1 MSNFSFPPGGLVR
14 ACQPI
19 HEHSHMHGDT
29 AVNTPARYSRPERT
43 RFSTGRVRGDRG
55 IHPGLFLRLISLNGP
70 GDVRTGKDRQPE
82 RSRRS
87 RGLCVWHQLNHFEN
101 GFDCHPIWPWM
112 AWLCDIAPIVVPMC
126 SRQSAQRGNGFLQC
140 GQEDSLCMVV
150 AFPRRRASSC
160 SAIETFLPQKLHNK
174 NTDREL
180 RGGDRMLPSVMSSW
194 DRCSHKPHTSSMS
207 RYVAIQYCTR

>member
-1 MSNFSFPPGGLVR
+1 MADQQRMDSFPSGGLVR

-29 AVNTPARYSRPERT
+29 AVSTPARYSRPERT
-43 RFSTGRVRGDRG
+43 RFSTVT
-55 IHPGLFLRLISLNGP
+55 
-70 GDVRTGKDRQPE
+70 V
-82 RSRRS
+82 
-87 RGLCVWHQLNHFEN
+87 
-101 GFDCHPIWPWM
+101 
-112 AWLCDIAPIVVPMC
+112 IA
-126 SRQSAQRGNGFLQC
+126 SRQSAHRGNGFRQC